1 MAQADFISIHAPPR
15 GATNTISRLSRH
27 RHFNSRPS
35 ARGDTD
41 SARVTGKALVFQFTP
56 LREGRPQ
63 NEICLRPVT
72 GFQFTPLREGRP
84 LHATLIGTNRFIS
97 IHAPPRGAT
106 SAIIGINPPL
116 YDFNSRPSARGDG
129 AVSKTYVD
137 EQISIHAP
145 PRGATVSSGVT
156 VILVT
161 LFQFTPLREGRQE
174 ESDGNASNPRFQFTP
189 LREGR
194 RIVKN
199 NNLKIPKFQFTPLR
213 EGRLRIAITPFFAVY
228 FNSRPSA
235 RGDLQRRNRHA
246 RIAIS
251 IHAPPR
257 GATSDA
263 INDIKAERIS
273 IHAPPRGATGIR
285 MAQQAMQ
292 KFQFT
297 PLREGR
303 LCPCGASYF
312 FIVDFNSRPS
322 ARGD

>member
-1 MAQADFISIHAPPR
+1 MRRQIVISIHAPPRGATRGRSRSAPPRHFNSRPSARGDAGINTPDDITKLFQFTPLREGRHTECHTMAQADFISIHAPPR

-129 AVSKTYVD
+129 TKILDCYKT
-137 EQISIHAP
+137 EIISIHAP
-145 PRGATVSSGVT
+145 PRGAT
-156 VILVT
+156 T
-161 LFQFTPLREGRQE
+161 LPEVPVQPYCI
-174 ESDGNASNPRFQFTP
+174 SIHAPPRGATA
-189 LREGR
+189 LSAKRM
-194 RIVKN
+194 
-199 NNLKIPKFQFTPLR
+199 LMSKFQFTPLR
-213 EGRLRIAITPFFAVY
+213 EGRLF
-228 FNSRPSA
+228 
-235 RGDLQRRNRHA
+235 
-246 RIAIS
+246 
-251 IHAPPR
+251 
-257 GATSDA
+257 
-263 INDIKAERIS
+263 
-273 IHAPPRGATGIR
+273 
-285 MAQQAMQ
+285 
-292 KFQFT
+292 
-297 PLREGR
+297 LRALR
-303 LCPCGASYF
+303 
-312 FIVDFNSRPS
+312 
-322 ARGD
+322 

>member
-1 MAQADFISIHAPPR
+1 MLANFII
-15 GATNTISRLSRH
+15 
-27 RHFNSRPS
+27 
-35 ARGDTD
+35 
-41 SARVTGKALVFQFTP
+41 
-56 LREGRPQ
+56 
-63 NEICLRPVT
+63 
-72 GFQFTPLREGRP
+72 
-84 LHATLIGTNRFIS
+84 
-97 IHAPPRGAT
+97 
-106 SAIIGINPPL
+106 
-116 YDFNSRPSARGDG
+116 
-129 AVSKTYVD
+129 
-137 EQISIHAP
+137 
-145 PRGATVSSGVT
+145 
-156 VILVT
+156 

>member
-1 MAQADFISIHAPPR
+1 MQNRVLYTLACISIHAPPR
-15 GATNTISRLSRH
+15 GATCVGTSMTNCFTI
-27 RHFNSRPS
+27 
-35 ARGDTD
+35 
-41 SARVTGKALVFQFTP
+41 FQFTP
-56 LREGRPQ
+56 LREGRHTS
-63 NEICLRPVT
+63 NC
-72 GFQFTPLREGRP
+72 
-84 LHATLIGTNRFIS
+84 IS
-97 IHAPPRGAT
+97 C
-106 SAIIGINPPL
+106 
-116 YDFNSRPSARGDG
+116 F
-129 AVSKTYVD
+129 VD
-137 EQISIHAP
+137 K
-145 PRGATVSSGVT
+145 
-156 VILVT
+156 
-161 LFQFTPLREGRQE
+161 
-174 ESDGNASNPRFQFTP
+174 FQFTP